1 MEVDK
6 SYNSV
11 INLWSN
17 LSKDISTQQLEV
29 ELEVY
34 KRLLRFF
41 QVGAYY
47 YCIFNLNT
55 RDFDIVSPS
64 VEKVLGYSPQEF
76 SLAFWFSKIHPDDK
90 VVFANFEHETG
101 KFLYSLPFEK
111 LYNYK
116 VQYDLRIQKKDGTY
130 ARILN
135 QVLTIQQYDTG
146 GIQRT
151 LTLQTDITHLKPT
164 GKPMLSFIGL
174 GDEPSYI
181 DVQIGNPLIPVKEL
195 LTKREKEILQL
206 ILDGKTNKEIAVI
219 LFLSKQTVDT
229 HRKNML
235 SKNNLKNSSE
245 LIVAAIRNGWL

>member
-1 MEVDK
+1 MRENK

-11 INLWSN
+11 VNLWST
-17 LSKDISTQQLEV
+17 LTKEIDTKQLEV

-34 KRLLRFF
+34 KKLLRFF
-41 QVGAYY
+41 QVGDYY

-55 RDFDIVSPS
+55 RDFEIVSPS
-64 VEKVLGYSPQEF
+64 VEAVLGYSPQEF
-76 SLAFWFSKIHPDDK
+76 SLAFWFSKLHPEDQ
-90 VVFANFEHETG
+90 VAFANFEHETG

-151 LTLQTDITHLKPT
+151 LTLQTDITHLKPN

-174 GDEPSYI
+174 DGEPSYI
-181 DVQIGNPLIPVKEL
+181 DVQVGKQIIPVKES

-206 ILDGKTNKEIAVI
+206 ILNGKTNKEIAAI

-245 LIVAAIRNGWL
+245 LIGAAIKNGWL